1 MKIKLLYFQDYLQ
14 VRWCVPVT
22 FRLSGQRD
30 EFYILI
36 MIPVIKH
43 KDCENH
49 VFCVKIF
56 AGYALLALFI
66 LSGCSGTESVQVD
79 EYLVRVEGNLVTVLD
94 FQRAFE
100 TAKSAY
106 PHNISKESSVYR
118 EIKQQLLNQMIE
130 ELIVVQ
136 RAKELNLIVTDQEL
150 KDAVGKIKRDY
161 PEDEF
166 DQMLLEYAISYK
178 LWEKGFRS
186 RLLMEKVIT
195 EDLKNNITVTP
206 DDLSKYYSE
215 KHKDNSGDSSNKPA
229 LETAVKNMRN
239 AKAELGYKTWI
250 NELQN
255 KYRIEINKKQWEKL
269 IS

>member
-1 MKIKLLYFQDYLQ
+1 MPF
-14 VRWCVPVT
+14 
-22 FRLSGQRD
+22 
-30 EFYILI
+30 
-36 MIPVIKH
+36 VIKH
-43 KDCENH
+43 KHCENAA
-49 VFCVKIF
+49 FCVKIF
-56 AGYALLALFI
+56 AGYIFLAVFM
-66 LSGCSGTESVQVD
+66 LSGCSGTDSVQGD
-79 EYLVRVEGNLVTVLD
+79 EYLVRVEGNVVTVLD

-106 PHNISKESSVYR
+106 PHNITNASSVYR
-118 EIKQQLLNQMIE
+118 EVKQQLLNQMIE

-136 RAKELNLIVTDQEL
+136 RAKELNLIITDQEL
-150 KDAVGKIKRDY
+150 GNAVEKIKRDY

-178 LWEKGFRS
+178 LWEKGLRT

-215 KHKDNSGDSSNKPA
+215 NLKDSSGGSSNKPA
-229 LETAVKNMRN
+229 VEIAVKDLRN
-239 AKAELGYKTWI
+239 AKAESGYKTWI
-250 NELQN
+250 NGLQN